1 MTEVAGEWSE
11 RGASRQS
18 ERRPTTILFSR
29 AAARSRPL
37 AVTRGYQAGGFNSV
51 STDANGGRFDPETI
65 TSYELGAKGRV
76 PGAGIS
82 YSQRREVARVGPMQ
96 VTTREERT
104 IPISP
109 IVGGVAILAGV
120 ALIVAVRRAS

>member
-1 MTEVAGEWSE
+1 MKVGTLVGIILVVLGLVGVA
-11 RGASRQS
+11 
-18 ERRPTTILFSR
+18 
-29 AAARSRPL
+29 
-37 AVTRGYQAGGFNSV
+37 YGG
-51 STDANGGRFDPETI
+51 
-65 TSYELGAKGRV
+65 
-76 PGAGIS
+76 S
-82 YSQRREVARVGPMQ
+82 YSQRREVARVGPLQ

>member
-1 MTEVAGEWSE
+1 VQ
-11 RGASRQS
+11 R
-18 ERRPTTILFSR
+18 
-29 AAARSRPL
+29 L
-37 AVTRGYQAGGFNSV
+37 AVAHWRVANILVEV
-51 STDANGGRFDPETI
+51 STMKVGTLVGI
-65 TSYELGAKGRV
+65 ILVVLGLVGIAYG
-76 PGAGIS
+76 GIS
-82 YSQRREVARVGPMQ
+82 YSQRREVARVGPLQ

>member
-1 MTEVAGEWSE
+1 MKVGTLVGIVLVVLGLVGVAYG
-11 RGASRQS
+11 
-18 ERRPTTILFSR
+18 
-29 AAARSRPL
+29 
-37 AVTRGYQAGGFNSV
+37 
-51 STDANGGRFDPETI
+51 
-65 TSYELGAKGRV
+65 
-76 PGAGIS
+76 GIS
-82 YSQRREVARVGPMQ
+82 YSQRREVARVGPLQ